1 MKIKTAVVLNLIL
14 TVLVLY
20 SWLTMASGN
29 DTGAMLTDVRLR
41 SLKYFTLDSN
51 LLAAA
56 ASLIAVYFQVFR
68 KGTMPVWASSLKL
81 AGTVSVSVTLLTV
94 IVYLG
99 PRFGYK
105 AMLAGVNL
113 HLHLTVPVLAI
124 LIFCILEGSHS
135 LSFGHTFLAVIPV
148 LIYAAFYLGNILI
161 NGPGS
166 GPNTNDWY
174 GLLFLGLSWA
184 PLIIAIFAS
193 AAWMLAVI
201 LWKCG
206 RLISL

>member
-1 MKIKTAVVLNLIL
+1 MKIKSAVVLNLIL

-124 LIFCILEGSHS
+124 LVFCVLEGSHS

-174 GLLFLGLSWA
+174 GLLFMGLSWA
-184 PLIIAIFAS
+184 PLIIAIFGS
-193 AAWMLAVI
+193 AAWGLAII

>member
-1 MKIKTAVVLNLIL
+1 MKIKSAVVLNLIL

-68 KGTMPVWASSLKL
+68 KGVMPVWASSLKL

-124 LIFCILEGSHS
+124 LVFCVLEGSHS

-174 GLLFLGLSWA
+174 GLLFMGLSWA
-184 PLIIAIFAS
+184 PLIIAIFGS
-193 AAWMLAVI
+193 AAWGLAII

>member
-184 PLIIAIFAS
+184 PLIIAIFVS

>member
-1 MKIKTAVVLNLIL
+1 MKIKSAVVLNLIL

-174 GLLFLGLSWA
+174 GLLFMGLSRA

-193 AAWMLAVI
+193 AAWGLAII

>member
-1 MKIKTAVVLNLIL
+1 MKIKTAVALNLIL
-14 TVLVLY
+14 IVLVLY

-29 DTGAMLTDVRLR
+29 DTGTMLTDVRLR

-68 KGTMPVWASSLKL
+68 KGTMPVWALSLKL

-99 PRFGYK
+99 RRFGYK

-124 LIFCILEGSHS
+124 LIFCVLEGSKT
-135 LSFGHTFLAVIPV
+135 LSFGHTFLAVVPV

-166 GPNTNDWY
+166 GPSTNDWY
-174 GLLFLGLSWA
+174 GLLFMGLSWA
-184 PLIIAIFAS
+184 PLIVAIFVS
-193 AAWMLAVI
+193 TAWILAVI
-201 LWKCG
+201 LWKLG